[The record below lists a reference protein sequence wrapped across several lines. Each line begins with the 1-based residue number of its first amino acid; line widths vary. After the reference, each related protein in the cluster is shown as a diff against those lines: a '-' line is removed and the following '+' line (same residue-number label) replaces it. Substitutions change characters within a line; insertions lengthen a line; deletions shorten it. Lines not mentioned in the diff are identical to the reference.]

1 MSGADPFWGS
11 SFVFGA
17 RILGRDPIQ
26 KGMRRIAAWPIN
38 LKSDFMSAAITTLL
52 TDIEENIDTAAE
64 QLKNDAGAS
73 PVLKAVFDELH
84 RKARA
89 ARDGVR
95 GADENSIREQL
106 IEVEQAADS
115 AKLAA
120 KADERISAS
129 TREAVLAI
137 HDALCAMKAELVH

>member
-1 MSGADPFWGS
+1 MSP
-11 SFVFGA
+11 
-17 RILGRDPIQ
+17 
-26 KGMRRIAAWPIN
+26 
-38 LKSDFMSAAITTLL
+38 AITTLL
-52 TDIEENIDTAAE
+52 TDIEEKIDTAAE

-73 PVLKAVFDELH
+73 PILKAVFDELH
-84 RKARA
+84 RKARE

-95 GADENSIREQL
+95 GADESSIREQL

-129 TREAVLAI
+129 TRTAVLDI
-137 HDALCAMKAELVH
+137 HDALSAIKGELVH